1 MTVDRRQLVGSML
14 GGGLILAF
22 RLPAGAAAPSAPK
35 ALRSPLESWLQIAP
49 DDTVTVHVARAEMGQ
64 GVFTAFA
71 MILAE
76 ELDADWSKV
85 RVKPAPVELEF
96 SYGGHRIEVTGNSS
110 SVRDTWDILRLIGA
124 RARAMLIA
132 AAAETWSVPS
142 GACSIEAGIV
152 SHRESG
158 RSARFGELAAAAA
171 RIPPPEKPPLKR
183 AADYLLVGK
192 PTKRLDTALKLAGEP
207 IFGIDVEL
215 QDLQHAAVLQ
225 APVFGAEA
233 KNQKQLEKKHP
244 TVRLVKIPGG
254 LAAVASTYWQAQR
267 ALDSLAP
274 DVRWTKGATE
284 KESSLKIT
292 QKLREAAASGG
303 GLVVLSKGEPARRF
317 REASKKIVSEYSTPY
332 LAHAALEPMNC
343 TARLSEKGAELW
355 LGTQSPGRLRKAAAD
370 FLKLPEEAV
379 TLHAQYLGGG
389 FGRRAES
396 DVALQALAVAQ
407 AVGRPVKLV
416 WSREQDTRHDFY
428 RPASVIRLQGGL
440 DEGGRLACMAAHLAS
455 PSLLA
460 RFGAL
465 GADGVDPT
473 SVAGLRDMPYDV
485 PHLQVECSHLDPG
498 VPIGFWRSV
507 GDSHNAY
514 FVECFLDEL
523 AALASADPYRFRRD
537 LLHKDPRLVKV
548 LDAVARSSNWEA
560 GPPRNRFRG
569 IAVHGSFGSAV
580 AQVAEVSITG
590 GKLLVHRMWVAAD
603 CGRIVNPAGVIA
615 QMESAVVF
623 GLSAALH
630 GEITLEEGRVVQSNF
645 HDYPIL
651 APAEA
656 PEIEVT
662 LVDSDYPP
670 GGAGEPGVPPVAPA
684 LVNAVFAAT
693 GKRCRSLP
701 LSRYRPLF
709 RV

>member
-1 MTVDRRQLVGSML
+1 MTVDRRSLVGSVL

-22 RLPAGAAAPSAPK
+22 RLEAAASDPSAPR
-35 ALRSPLESWLQIAP
+35 ASRSPLDSWLQISP
-49 DDTVTVHVARAEMGQ
+49 DNTVTVHVARAEMGQ

-76 ELDADWSKV
+76 ELDADWTKL
-85 RVKPAPVELEF
+85 RVKPAPVELAF
-96 SYGGHRIEVTGNSS
+96 SYGGHRIEGTGNSS

-124 RARAMLIA
+124 RARAMLLA
-132 AAAETWSVPS
+132 AAAKSWSVPAS
-142 GACSIEAGIV
+142 ACSIEAGVV

-171 RIPPPEKPPLKR
+171 RLPPPEKPPMKET
-183 AADYLLVGK
+183 AAYKLVGK

-207 IFGIDVEL
+207 VFGIDVDL
-215 QDLQHAAVLQ
+215 PDLQHAAVLQ
-225 APVFGAEA
+225 APVFGSELT
-233 KNQKQLEKKHP
+233 NQKQLEKKHP
-244 TVRLVKIPGG
+244 TVRLVRIPGG
-254 LAAVASTYWQAQR
+254 LAAVASSYWQAQR
-267 ALDSLAP
+267 ALDTLAP
-274 DVRWTKGATE
+274 DVRWTKGPTE
-284 KESSLKIT
+284 KPSSLAISR
-292 QKLREAAASGG
+292 KLREAAASGG
-303 GLVVLSKGEPARRF
+303 GSVVVARGDAAKRF
-317 REASKKIVSEYSTPY
+317 REASKKIVSEYTTPY
-332 LAHAALEPMNC
+332 LAHATLEPMNC
-343 TARLSEKGAELW
+343 TARLSASGAELW
-355 LGTQSPGRLRKAAAD
+355 LGTQAPGRLRKAAAD
-370 FLKLPEEAV
+370 FLKLPEEAI

-396 DVALQALAVAQ
+396 DVAIQALTVAQ

-416 WSREQDTRHDFY
+416 WSREQDMRHDFY

-440 DEGGRLACMAAHLAS
+440 DESGRLACFTAHLAS
-455 PSLLA
+455 SSLLA
-460 RFGAL
+460 RFGSL
-465 GADGVDPT
+465 GANAVDPT
-473 SVAGLRDMPYDV
+473 TVAGLRDVPYDV
-485 PHLQVECSHLDPG
+485 PHVQIECSHLDPG

-507 GDSHNAY
+507 GDSHNAF
-514 FVECFLDEL
+514 FVECFIDEL

-537 LLHKDPRLVKV
+537 LLHKHPRLVRV
-548 LDAVARSSNWEA
+548 LDAVARLSRWES

-569 IAVHGSFGSAV
+569 IAVHGSFGSVV
-580 AQVAEVSITG
+580 AQVFEVSITG
-590 GKLLVHRMWVAAD
+590 GRLAVHKVWVAAD
-603 CGRIVNPAGVIA
+603 CGRIVNPSGVIA
-615 QMESAVVF
+615 QMEGAVVF

-645 HDYPIL
+645 HDYPVL
-651 APAEA
+651 APAES
-656 PEIEVT
+656 PEIDVT

-701 LSRYRPLF
+701 LSRYKPLL